1 MSDSQREV
9 FLPPVSSPALSE
21 TVVETL
27 RETIARGGFAPGQHL
42 REAELAE
49 ALRVSRGPIREAL
62 TQLEREGLVL
72 LRRHRGAQVVE
83 LSPSDIEEIYTLRLA
98 LERLAAAR
106 AATSATAQHF
116 EAFDRVLERMARL
129 REDYEPREAA
139 TLDVEFHDIVYDAA
153 EHSRL
158 SRSWQQIRS
167 QVYVFLYSRSLVRH
181 DFDEIAF
188 SEHTQIR
195 QVLAS
200 GQPDAA
206 VTVVEEHLG
215 GAYRR
220 LIGTYDQPA
229 APDRLTNPKGSSS
242 L

>member
-1 MSDSQREV
+1 MSDRPDLS
-9 FLPPVSSPALSE
+9 LPPVSSPALSE
-21 TVVETL
+21 SVVETL
-27 RETIARGGFAPGQHL
+27 RQTIARGGFAPGQHL

-62 TQLEREGLVL
+62 TQLEREGLVH

-106 AATSATAQHF
+106 AASLATEQHF
-116 EAFDRVLERMARL
+116 AAFDRVLEQMARL
-129 REDYEPREAA
+129 REDYEPKEAA
-139 TLDVEFHDIVYDAA
+139 KLDVEFHDIVYEAA
-153 EHSRL
+153 GHSRL
-158 SRSWQQIRS
+158 QRSWQQIRS

-181 DFDEIAF
+181 DFDDIAF

-200 GQPDAA
+200 KDPAAA
-206 VTVVEEHLG
+206 VKVVEEHLD
-215 GAYRR
+215 GAYSR
-220 LIGTYDQPA
+220 LIGTYDQVDTPA
-229 APDRLTNPKGSSS
+229 RLTEPKGASTT
-242 L
+242 